1 MFALW
6 LVLFMDGTSCDAV
19 AVCDE
24 GEPSCIATVVSC
36 EAPVRLSACLN
47 EGSAYTAAE
56 IDAGLALYGELEPI
70 YVLGCST
77 DMAMGWPADVVFD
90 RDELELAQ

>member
-1 MFALW
+1 MFAIW

-24 GEPSCIATVVSC
+24 GEPSCIATVISC

-47 EGSAYTAAE
+47 EGSAYAE
-56 IDAGLALYGELEPI
+56 SEVESGLALDGVLEPI

-77 DMAMGWPADVVFD
+77 DMAAGWPLDVVFD